1 MKIVYLKSARQDLL
15 DGFWFYESK
24 KAGLGLYFLESLYSD
39 IDSLNLYAGIHSTH
53 FSNYYRLLSRRFP
66 FAVYYKVDDNV
77 VKIYAI
83 ADCRRDP
90 ARIRKKLK

>member
-15 DGFWFYESK
+15 DGFSFYESK
-24 KAGLGLYFLESLYSD
+24 KAGLGLYFLESIYSD
-39 IDSLNLYAGIHSTH
+39 IDSLNLYAGIHSLH
-53 FSNYYRLLSRRFP
+53 FNDYYRLLSKRFP
-66 FAVYYKVDDNV
+66 YAIYYKIDENR

-90 ARIRKKLK
+90 ARTRTKLK